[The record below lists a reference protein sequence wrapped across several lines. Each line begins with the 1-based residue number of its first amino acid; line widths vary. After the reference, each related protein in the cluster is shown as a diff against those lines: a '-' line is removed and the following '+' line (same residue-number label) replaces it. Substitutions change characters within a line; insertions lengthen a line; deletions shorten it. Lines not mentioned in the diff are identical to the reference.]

1 MESRRKSNKR
11 RSAPIVVTV
20 DGTNRFSWTTGGL
33 MEHDWKTLRCRIQR
47 SSSNNE
53 RWVKSVVCCDTHPTQ
68 NPSIPVSVPPLYEVN
83 AAAQLRPTNPSLLT
97 AGVFAQGFKICPFI
111 WAAQAGKWKGCQSSE
126 PWEKCLVLTARVK
139 TEGRAPSRQGN
150 GLFLSRSSV
159 EKWCKTASVGQ
170 WSSR

>member
-1 MESRRKSNKR
+1 MESRRKPNKMT
-11 RSAPIVVTV
+11 SAPIAVTV
-20 DGTNRFSWTTGGL
+20 DQPLQLDQRRSLWKWLENSTLPDSTVIFLITNGESSPLFVAIL
-33 MEHDWKTLRCRIQR
+33 IQP
-47 SSSNNE
+47 
-53 RWVKSVVCCDTHPTQ
+53 KPHPV
-68 NPSIPVSVPPLYEVN
+68 PFLSPPLYEVN

-126 PWEKCLVLTARVK
+126 PWEKCLVLTASVK